1 MPLPVFAGVDGG
13 GTRSTLV
20 LADES
25 GAELARVAGPPGL
38 VDPRAPERSAE
49 IIATLVRM
57 AAAQA
62 GLDAAPVALCA
73 GLAGVGNEAERG
85 AVERTLAAAGIAERV
100 RILSDGE
107 VALHGAFRGGAGV
120 LLIAG
125 TGSVA
130 YGRGPAGEIERCG
143 GWGMYLGDEGSGYA
157 IGREAL
163 AAALRSVDGRE
174 ERTALLP
181 LVLELL
187 GVDTPRGIPPWA
199 GRAAKGQ
206 VAALA
211 RPVVELAAT
220 GDRVARRVVERQAD
234 ALAGHVVALAHR
246 LGPWPGDVPV
256 VFHGGVLRSGL
267 YASLVDLALG
277 RNAHRFGIQPPFA
290 DAVAG
295 AVAYARELAEAGA
308 PAHAPAPDALPSGGV
323 R

>member
-1 MPLPVFAGVDGG
+1 MTAPVFAGVDGG

-20 LADES
+20 LADAE
-25 GAELARVAGPPGL
+25 GRELARVLGPPGL

-49 IIATLVRM
+49 IVATLMRM
-57 AAAQA
+57 AMAQA
-62 GLDAAPVALCA
+62 GLPEPPVALCA
-73 GLAGVGNEAERG
+73 GLAGAGNEAERG
-85 AVERTLAAAGIAERV
+85 AVERALAAAGAAARV

-107 VALHGAFRGGAGV
+107 VALHGAFGGGPGV

-130 YGRGPAGEIERCG
+130 YGRGPDGRTERCG

-181 LVLELL
+181 RMLELL
-187 GVDTPRGIPPWA
+187 GVDGPRGIPPWA
-199 GRAAKGQ
+199 GRAAKGEL
-206 VAALA
+206 AALA
-211 RPVVELAAT
+211 RPVIDLAAG
-220 GDRVARRVVERQAD
+220 GDPVARRLVERQAD

-246 LGPWPGDVPV
+246 LAPWPGDVPV

-267 YASLVDLALG
+267 YASLVDLRLRG
-277 RNAHRFGIQPPFA
+277 NAHRYRLQPPLA
-290 DAVAG
+290 DAASG
-295 AVAYARELAEAGA
+295 AVACARLLADE
-308 PAHAPAPDALPSGGV
+308 PQRV
-323 R
+323 

>member
-1 MPLPVFAGVDGG
+1 VSAPPAAVVGVDGG

-20 LADES
+20 LADAA
-25 GAELARVAGPPGL
+25 GGELARVAGPPGL
-38 VDPRAPERSAE
+38 VDPRHPERSAE
-49 IIATLVRM
+49 IIVTLARM

-62 GLDAAPVALCA
+62 GLVGRPAALCA

-85 AVERTLAAAGIAERV
+85 AVERALAVAEVAERV
-100 RILSDGE
+100 RIVSDGE
-107 VALHGAFRGGAGV
+107 VALEGAFAGGAGV

-130 YGRGPAGEIERCG
+130 YGRAPDGRMERCG
-143 GWGMYLGDEGSGYA
+143 GWGMFLGDEGSGYA

-174 ERTALLP
+174 ERTRLLP
-181 LVLELL
+181 VVLELL
-187 GVDTPRGIPPWA
+187 RLDGPRAIPPWA
-199 GRAAKGQ
+199 GRAEKGD

-211 RPVVELAAT
+211 RPVLELAGA
-220 GDRVARRVVERQAD
+220 GDGVARRVVERQAE
-234 ALAGHVVALAHR
+234 ALAGHVMALAHR

-267 YASLVDLALG
+267 YASLVDLALR
-277 RNAHRFGIQPPFA
+277 RNAHRYRIQRAAA

-295 AVAYARELAEAGA
+295 AVAYARALAAAGT
-308 PAHAPAPDALPSGGV
+308 
-323 R
+323 

>member
-1 MPLPVFAGVDGG
+1 MSSASPVLAGVDGG

-20 LADES
+20 LADLA
-25 GAELARVAGPPGL
+25 GRELARVAGPPGL

-49 IIATLVRM
+49 IIATLVRI

-62 GLDAAPVALCA
+62 GLAACPASLCA

-85 AVERTLAAAGIAERV
+85 AVERTLVAARVAERV
-100 RILSDGE
+100 RIVSDGE
-107 VALHGAFRGGAGV
+107 IALQGAFAGGPGV

-130 YGRGPAGEIERCG
+130 YGRGPDGRTERCG

-174 ERTALLP
+174 ERTGLLP

-187 GVDTPRGIPPWA
+187 GLDGPRGVPPWA
-199 GRAAKGQ
+199 GRAAKGEL
-206 VAALA
+206 AALA
-211 RPVVELAAT
+211 RPVLDLAAS
-220 GDRVARRVVERQAD
+220 GDPVARRLVERQAE
-234 ALAGHVVALAHR
+234 ALASHVVALAHR

-267 YASLVDLALG
+267 YASLVDLALR
-277 RNAHRFGIQPPFA
+277 RNAHPYRIQPAHA

-295 AVAYARELAEAGA
+295 AVSYARALAAEPATAG
-308 PAHAPAPDALPSGGV
+308 
-323 R
+323 

>member
-1 MPLPVFAGVDGG
+1 MSHPSPVLAGVDGG

-20 LADES
+20 LADAA
-25 GAELARVAGPPGL
+25 GLELARVAGPPGL

-62 GLDAAPVALCA
+62 GLAAPPAALCA

-85 AVERTLAAAGIAERV
+85 AVERTLAAAGVAERV
-100 RILSDGE
+100 RIVSDGE
-107 VALHGAFRGGAGV
+107 IALQGAFAGGAGI

-130 YGRGPAGEIERCG
+130 YGRGPDGRTERCG
-143 GWGMYLGDEGSGYA
+143 GWGMYLGDEGSGFA

-174 ERTALLP
+174 ERTALLA
-181 LVLELL
+181 LVLDLL
-187 GVDTPRGIPPWA
+187 GLDGPRALPPWT
-199 GRAAKGQ
+199 GRAEKGQ
-206 VAALA
+206 IAALA
-211 RPVVELAAT
+211 RPVLDLAAA
-220 GDRVARRVVERQAD
+220 GDAVARRVVERQAE

-246 LGPWPGDVPV
+246 LGPWPADVPV
-256 VFHGGVLRSGL
+256 VLHGGVLRSGL
-267 YASLVDLALG
+267 YASLTDLALG
-277 RNAHRFGIQPPFA
+277 RNAHRYRIQPPHA

-295 AVAYARELAEAGA
+295 AVSYARALAEEAA
-308 PAHAPAPDALPSGGV
+308 PRLA
-323 R
+323 